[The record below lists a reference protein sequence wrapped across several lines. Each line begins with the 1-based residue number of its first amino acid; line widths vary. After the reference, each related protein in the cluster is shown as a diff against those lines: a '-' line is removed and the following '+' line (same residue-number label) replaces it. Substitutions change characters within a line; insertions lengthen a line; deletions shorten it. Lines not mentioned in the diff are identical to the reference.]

1 MYHSL
6 YYYLVWLTK
15 ILVEDQKCLYMVI
28 FTKYVFAVNI
38 YINIAEVGVILVGFV
53 IRGKMHLRTLYLY
66 NREFLNGD
74 HNSVN

>member
-1 MYHSL
+1 M
-6 YYYLVWLTK
+6 YYYLVWFKK

-53 IRGKMHLRTLYLY
+53 IRGK
-66 NREFLNGD
+66 NAFENIV
-74 HNSVN
+74 SI